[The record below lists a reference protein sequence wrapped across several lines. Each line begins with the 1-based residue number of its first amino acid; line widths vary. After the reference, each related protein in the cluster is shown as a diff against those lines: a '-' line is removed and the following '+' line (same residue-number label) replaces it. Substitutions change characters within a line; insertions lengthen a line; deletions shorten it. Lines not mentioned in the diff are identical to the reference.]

1 MIRIIAFGDIHM
13 DYKCVEEIPNIAEV
27 DLVIITG
34 DLTNYGGVGE
44 AQVVLKAIEELNK
57 NILALHGNLDQPSV
71 AEFLVEKGI
80 SIHGR
85 GVKISDVGIFGV
97 GGSNPTPFDTP
108 IEYSEEEL
116 KEIVLKAY
124 EDVKDAAV
132 KILVS
137 HTPPINTNA
146 DIISSGVHVGSKSI
160 REFIEKYQPELC
172 LTGHI
177 HEAKSTDKI
186 GDTLILNPGMLC
198 ARNYIEVCIEGN
210 NISAELK
217 NF

>member
-1 MIRIIAFGDIHM
+1 MRIIAFGDIHM
-13 DYKCVEEIPNIAEV
+13 DYKCVEEIPGISAA

-44 AQVVLKAIEELNK
+44 AQVVLNAIEELNK

-71 AEFLVEKGI
+71 AEFLIEKGI

-85 GVKISDVGIFGV
+85 GVKIADVGIFGV
-97 GGSNPTPFDTP
+97 GGSNTTPFDTP
-108 IEYSEEEL
+108 IEYTEDEL
-116 KEIVLKAY
+116 RDIVLRAY
-124 EDVKDAAV
+124 EDVKDAPI

-146 DIISSGVHVGSKSI
+146 DIISSGAHVGSKAI
-160 REFIEKYQPELC
+160 REFIEKYQPQLC

-177 HEAKSTDKI
+177 HEAKSTDNI
-186 GDTLILNPGMLC
+186 GKTLILNPGMLC
-198 ARNYIEVCIEGN
+198 ARNYIEVNIEGN
-210 NISAELK
+210 NISAQIKE
-217 NF
+217 F